1 MKRLPVML
9 LGLVLLSS
17 SASFSSAQTPPAPSP
32 TPNPVPIP
40 APAPP
45 PKPAEDPGK
54 ADTKTAE
61 EKKEEK
67 KVVPW
72 DVNNPPGPR
81 TEAPIDVT
89 EGTWMSL
96 DVSPDGKEIVF
107 DLLGDLYSIP
117 FTGGEAKALTHD
129 IAYQMQP
136 RFSPDGKQIAFTS
149 DQGGGDNV
157 WVMDRDGGHAH
168 AVTKESFRL
177 LNQPQWSPDGEYIA
191 ARKHFTARRSLG
203 SGEIWLYHRS
213 GGDGLQM
220 TKKPNDEK
228 DVNEPAFSPDGR
240 YLYYTQDI
248 TPGGT
253 FQYNKDP
260 NGELYAIQRLDRR
273 TGKTEI
279 FAGGQG
285 SAMRPTP
292 SPDGKQV
299 AFIRRVRGK
308 SVLHLQDVASGSEQP
323 VYDGLDKDMLENW
336 SVHGTYP
343 GLAWTPDSKSLVV
356 WAGGK
361 IRRVDVASKQ
371 VNDIPFHVHSSR
383 TLTDAVHFPVD
394 VAPERWKTK
403 MLRWVQVAPQG
414 DRVVFQA
421 LGHLWVKDLPNGT
434 PRRLTKQNDHWELY
448 PAFSRDGRSIVYT
461 TWDDAKLGTLR
472 VAPATG
478 GEGRIVLDRPGQY
491 TEPVF
496 SPDGKQIV
504 YSRVAGS
511 ELRSAAY
518 SRDTG
523 VYRIASGG
531 GEPVL
536 VTDNGSEPH
545 FGADSDRV
553 FVLRRGA
560 DRKRQLASIPL
571 GIGGRGDASAD
582 RTDLQSDYATAFQ
595 VSPDG
600 KWVAFIER
608 YNAYVAPFVLTG
620 QTVEIGPK
628 SGSVPVTRVTRE
640 AGESLHWSGDS
651 KTLHWS
657 LGPEVYSL
665 DVKNAFT
672 FLAGSPERVP
682 DPPAHGVDIS
692 LQAQSEAPTG
702 TVAIVGGKV
711 VTMKGDEIIADGTV
725 LIEGN
730 HIRAVGPRDQVT
742 VPAGAAV
749 LDAKGKT
756 VIPGLIDVH
765 WHGSFGADGII
776 PQSSWV
782 NYASLAFGVT
792 TLHDPSND
800 TDTVFAASEMARAG
814 LITAPR
820 IFSTGTI
827 LYGANDTITAEINSL
842 DDARGHL
849 RRLQA
854 VGAFSVK
861 SYNQPRREQRQQ
873 ILAAAREL
881 GMMVVPEGGALFAGN
896 MTQVIDGH
904 TGVEHSLPV
913 ARIYDDVRQLWKAS
927 KVGFTPTLI
936 VAYGG
941 TFGELYWYAKTDVWN
956 DKRLM
961 SFVPREVVDERAR
974 RPVMVPED
982 EWGHLNDA
990 RIAADLQHLGVQV
1003 HLGAHGQREG
1013 LGAHWEL
1020 WMMVQGG
1027 MTPLEALRAGTIDG
1041 ARYLGFDH
1049 DIGSL
1054 EPGKL
1059 ADVAIIDGDP
1069 TADIRQSEQVHWV
1082 IANGHVYDAATMDE
1096 VGNHPRKRQPFYF
1109 QLPQHAYSGAAAT
1122 EVDE

>member
-1 MKRLPVML
+1 MKKLPVIL
-9 LGLVLLSS
+9 LGLALLSS
-17 SASFSSAQTPPAPSP
+17 VSFSAAQMSAPM
-32 TPNPVPIP
+32 
-40 APAPP
+40 
-45 PKPAEDPGK
+45 
-54 ADTKTAE
+54 ADQ
-61 EKKEEK
+61 KEEK
-67 KVVPW
+67 KDDKKDDKKIEAW

-96 DVSPDGKEIVF
+96 DVSPDGQEIVF
-107 DLLGDLYSIP
+107 DLLGDLYTIP

-136 RFSPDGKQIAFTS
+136 RYSPNGRQIAFTS

-157 WVMDRDGGHAH
+157 WVMDRDGTHAH
-168 AVTKESFRL
+168 AVTKETFRM
-177 LNQPQWSPDGEYIA
+177 LNQPQWTPDGEYIA

-213 GGDGLQM
+213 GRSGGGDGLQM

-248 TPGGT
+248 TAGGT

-260 NGELYAIQRLDRR
+260 NDELYNIERLDRR
-273 TGKTEI
+273 TGKTET

-308 SVLHLQDVASGSEQP
+308 SVLHLQDVASGIEQP

-343 GLAWTPDSKSLVV
+343 GMAWTPDSRSIVF

-371 VNDIPFHVHSSR
+371 VTDIPFHVHSSR
-383 TLTDAVHFPVD
+383 TLTDALRFPVE
-394 VAPERWKTK
+394 VAPEHWKTK

-434 PRRLTKQNDHWELY
+434 PHRLTRQTDHWELY
-448 PAFSRDGRSIVYT
+448 PSFSRDGRSIVYT
-461 TWDDAKLGTLR
+461 TWDDSKLGTIR
-472 VAPATG
+472 VVPATG

-491 TEPVF
+491 IEPVF
-496 SPDGKQIV
+496 SPDGRQIV
-504 YSRVAGS
+504 YSRIAGS

-518 SRDTG
+518 SRDLG
-523 VYRIASGG
+523 VYRVPACG

-536 VTDNGSEPH
+536 ITDDGTQPH

-553 FVLRRGA
+553 FVLRRTK
-560 DRKRQLASIPL
+560 DRKRQLVSVSLGGGASSP
-571 GIGGRGDASAD
+571 D
-582 RTDLQSDYATAFQ
+582 RIDLQSDYATAFQ

-600 KWVAFIER
+600 KWVAFNER
-608 YNAYVAPFVLTG
+608 FNAYVAPYVLTG

-692 LQAQSEAPTG
+692 LQAQSEVPTG
-702 TVAIVGGKV
+702 TVAVVGGKI

-730 HIRAVGPRDQVT
+730 RIRAVGPRSEVT

-749 LDAKGKT
+749 IDAKGKT

-765 WHGSFGADGII
+765 WHGSFGSDGII

-782 NYASLAFGVT
+782 NYATLAFGVT

-820 IFSTGTI
+820 IFSTGTV
-827 LYGANDTITAEINSL
+827 LYGATDTFTAEINGL

-941 TFGELYWYAKTDVWN
+941 TFGEMYWYAKTDVWK
-956 DKRLM
+956 DQRLM
-961 SFVPREVVDERAR
+961 SFVPREVVDAKAR
-974 RPVMVPED
+974 RPTLVPDD

-990 RIAADLQHLGVQV
+990 RVAADLAHQGVQV

-1027 MTPLEALRAGTIDG
+1027 MTPLDALRAGTLAG
-1041 ARYLGFDH
+1041 ARYLGLDH

-1096 VGNHPRKRQPFYF
+1096 VGNHPRKRQPFFF
-1109 QLPQHAYSGAAAT
+1109 QLPQHVYSGATAT

>member
-1 MKRLPVML
+1 MNVMKRLPVFL

-17 SASFSSAQTPPAPSP
+17 VSLAAAQ
-32 TPNPVPIP
+32 
-40 APAPP
+40 
-45 PKPAEDPGK
+45 KPEKK
-54 ADTKTAE
+54 A
-61 EKKEEK
+61 EKKEDK
-67 KVVPW
+67 W

-149 DQGGGDNV
+149 DQGGGDNI
-157 WVMDRDGGHAH
+157 WVMDRDGGHAR
-168 AVTKESFRL
+168 AVTKETFRT

-203 SGEIWLYHRS
+203 AGEIWLYHRS

-220 TKKPNDEK
+220 VKKANDEK
-228 DVNEPAFSPDGR
+228 DINEPAFSPDGR
-240 YLYYTQDI
+240 YLYYTQD
-248 TPGGT
+248 TTAGGV

-260 NGELYAIQRLDRR
+260 NDQLYVVQRLDRR
-273 TGKTEI
+273 TGKTEV

-308 SVLHLQDVASGSEQP
+308 SVIFLQDIASSTEWP
-323 VYDGLDKDMLENW
+323 VYDGLDKDQLENW
-336 SVHGTYP
+336 TNHGTYP
-343 GLAWTPDSKSLVV
+343 GMAWTPDAHSLVV

-371 VNDIPFHVHSSR
+371 VSDIPFHVHTSR
-383 TLTDAVHFPVD
+383 TLIEALHRPVE
-394 VAPERWKTK
+394 VAPEHWKTR

-434 PRRLTKQNDHWELY
+434 PHRLTQQNDHWEIY
-448 PAFSRDGRSIVYT
+448 PSFSRDGRSIVYA
-461 TWDDAKLGTLR
+461 TWDDSKLGTLR

-491 TEPVF
+491 IEPVF

-504 YSRVAGS
+504 YSRIAGS
-511 ELRSAAY
+511 ALRTAAY

-523 VYRIASGG
+523 VYRISSQGVADGG
-531 GEPVL
+531 DPVL
-536 VTDNGSEPH
+536 VTDNGAQPS

-553 FVLRRGA
+553 FVLRRTA
-560 DRKRQLASIPL
+560 DRKRQLVSISLGNGDGASP
-571 GIGGRGDASAD
+571 D
-582 RTDLQSDYATAFQ
+582 RVDLQSDFATAFQ

-600 KWVAFIER
+600 KWVSFIER

-640 AGESLHWSGDS
+640 AGESVHWSGDS

-657 LGPEVYSL
+657 LGPELYSL

-672 FLAGSPERVP
+672 FLAGSPEKVP
-682 DPPAHGVDIS
+682 DPPAHGVDIGF
-692 LQAQSEAPTG
+692 QAESDVPTG
-702 TVAIVGGKV
+702 TVAVVGGKI

-730 HIRAVGPRDQVT
+730 RIRAVGPRDQVA
-742 VPAGAAV
+742 VPAGASV
-749 LDAKGKT
+749 IDAKGKT

-776 PQSSWV
+776 PQTSWV

-800 TDTVFAASEMARAG
+800 TDTVFAASELARAG

-827 LYGANDTITAEINSL
+827 LYGATDSFTAEINNL
-842 DDARGHL
+842 DDARNHL

-854 VGAFSVK
+854 AGAFTVK

-873 ILAAAREL
+873 ILAAAREM
-881 GMMVVPEGGALFAGN
+881 GMMVVPEGGALYAGN
-896 MTQVIDGH
+896 ITQIVDGH

-941 TFGELYWYAKTDVWN
+941 TFGEEYWYAKTDVWK
-956 DKRLM
+956 DERLM
-961 SFVPREVVDERAR
+961 AFVPREVVDARAR
-974 RPVMVPED
+974 RPIMVPDE

-990 RIAADLQHLGVQV
+990 RVAAELQHVGVQV

-1027 MTPLEALRAGTIDG
+1027 MTPFEALRSGTIDG

-1059 ADVAIIDGDP
+1059 ADVAILDADP
-1069 TADIRQSEQVHWV
+1069 TADIRNSEQVHWV

-1096 VGNHPRKRQPFYF
+1096 VGNHPHKRQPFFF
-1109 QLPQHAYSGAAAT
+1109 QLPQHVYSGATAQ

>member
-1 MKRLPVML
+1 MKRLPVIL
-9 LGLVLLSS
+9 LGLALLSS
-17 SASFSSAQTPPAPSP
+17 ISLAAAQAP
-32 TPNPVPIP
+32 
-40 APAPP
+40 
-45 PKPAEDPGK
+45 
-54 ADTKTAE
+54 
-61 EKKEEK
+61 EKKDEK
-67 KVVPW
+67 KDEKKTETW

-81 TEAPIDVT
+81 TEAPIDVN

-107 DLLGDLYSIP
+107 DLLGDLYTIP

-136 RFSPDGKQIAFTS
+136 RYSPNGKQIAFTS

-157 WVMDRDGGHAH
+157 WVMDRDGTHAH
-168 AVTKESFRL
+168 AVTKETFRL

-253 FQYNKDP
+253 FEYNKDP
-260 NGELYAIQRLDRR
+260 NGELYAVQRLDRK
-273 TGKTEI
+273 TGRTEI

-308 SVLHLQDVASGSEQP
+308 SVLHLQDVASGTEWP

-336 SVHGTYP
+336 SVNGTYP
-343 GLAWTPDSKSLVV
+343 GMAWTPDSRSIVF

-371 VNDIPFHVHSSR
+371 VDDIPFHVHSSR
-383 TLTDAVHFPVD
+383 TLTDALRFPVE
-394 VAPERWKTK
+394 VAPEHWKSK

-421 LGHLWVKDLPNGT
+421 LGRLWVKELPNGT
-434 PRRLTKQNDHWELY
+434 PHRLTKQTDHWELY
-448 PAFSRDGRSIVYT
+448 PSFSRDGRSIVYT
-461 TWDDAKLGTLR
+461 TWDDSKLSTIR

-491 TEPVF
+491 IEPVF

-504 YSRVAGS
+504 YSRISGG

-523 VYRIASGG
+523 IYRIPATGG
-531 GEPVL
+531 AEPVL
-536 VTDNGSEPH
+536 VTDNGAQPH
-545 FGADSDRV
+545 FGAESDRV
-553 FVLRRGA
+553 FVLRRGPE
-560 DRKRQLASIPL
+560 RKRQLVSVAL
-571 GIGGRGDASAD
+571 GGGDSAPD
-582 RTDLQSDYATAFQ
+582 RVALQSDYATAFQ

-600 KWVAFIER
+600 KWVAFNER
-608 YNAYVAPFVLTG
+608 FNAYVAPFVLTG

-628 SGSVPVTRVTRE
+628 SSSVPVTRVTRE
-640 AGESLHWSGDS
+640 AGESLRWSGDS
-651 KTLHWS
+651 RTLHWS
-657 LGPEVYSL
+657 LGPELYSL

-692 LQAQSEAPTG
+692 LQAQSDVPTG
-702 TVAIVGGKV
+702 TVAVVGGKI

-730 HIRAVGPRDQVT
+730 RIRAVGPRAQVT

-749 LDAKGKT
+749 IDAKGKT

-765 WHGSFGADGII
+765 WHGSFGSDGII
-776 PQSSWV
+776 PQSSWI
-782 NYASLAFGVT
+782 NYATLAFGVT

-800 TDTVFAASEMARAG
+800 TDTVFAASELARAG

-827 LYGANDTITAEINSL
+827 LYGATDSFTAEINNL

-904 TGVEHSLPV
+904 TGVEHSMPV

-941 TFGELYWYAKTDVWN
+941 TFGELYWYAKTDVWK
-956 DKRLM
+956 DQRLM

-974 RPVMVPED
+974 RPVMVPDD
-982 EWGHLNDA
+982 EWGHLNGA
-990 RIAADLQHLGVQV
+990 RIAADLQHQGVQV

-1041 ARYLGFDH
+1041 ARYLGLDH

-1069 TADIRQSEQVHWV
+1069 TADIRQSEQVRWV

-1096 VGNHPRKRQPFYF
+1096 VGNHPRKRLPFFF
-1109 QLPQHAYSGAAAT
+1109 QLPQHALGAT
-1122 EVDE
+1122 VQMGDE